1 MVNNKK
7 KNKSNPNPNPNPN
20 LSPNPNPNPN
30 LGPNSKPSVS
40 IITVTQFNRFQC
52 IKILL
57 DIIKSQTY
65 SNIIEWV
72 IVEGSKTETLSNENK
87 ANINKLIE
95 ENQNL
100 LKFQIVYVERK
111 ADVKLGELRNI
122 GNKTCKGDITV
133 CMDDDD
139 YYPPNRVE
147 HAVSK
152 LSNSTSLI
160 AGCSSHLMYD
170 YDLNLLVQMK
180 QFGQYHSINSC
191 MAWKKEYLETNSH
204 DPLKEFGEEQSF
216 TKNYTNPMIQLDP
229 FSTVILS
236 SHSYNTYG
244 KKKFFIAHLNQIP
257 CSIEKTIHK
266 PIQKYIPENIF
277 SRYKN
282 IFIPSNLVEKDYDIV
297 YMCGAFSINWDPE
310 DKKLGG
316 SEQAVVNLSEN
327 WVRMG
332 KSVIVY
338 GEIPNKTI
346 NGVVYKPWTEFN
358 FNRRYKN
365 LILWRNYG
373 LSTIVPTNVKADFI
387 AIDVHDNFIG
397 QVGEGFKKYYSKCN
411 KIFLK
416 SNYHKECLFNKIDKN
431 IDPESIIVIP
441 NGIRVEKFNTRPE
454 FTQRNPLRFCY
465 CSCYTRGLD
474 KIISIL
480 WPIIYNYEPRA
491 ELHVYYGM
499 NGINDVK
506 YKNYL
511 TSLLAQP
518 GVMDHG
524 RQPIEMIIREKYLS
538 TYHFYITNT
547 ESEIDCISIRES
559 LVTGCIPLLS
569 NFGVFKERQ
578 GLHFEFENDKQIKMA
593 AINIINLLKN
603 PQKVEEFREKIK
615 NDPTIVDWN
624 IIANEWTKYFVN

>member
-7 KNKSNPNPNPNPN
+7 KNKSCSNTNTKTEPT
-20 LSPNPNPNPN
+20 
-30 LGPNSKPSVS
+30 VS
-40 IITVTQFNRFQC
+40 IITITQSMRYEC

-57 DIIKSQTY
+57 DLIKTQTY

-72 IVEGSKTETLSNENK
+72 IVEGSKTENLANENK
-87 ANINKLIE
+87 ANILKLIE
-95 ENQNL
+95 VNQNL
-100 LKFQIVYVERK
+100 LKFKIVYVERSGN
-111 ADVKLGELRNI
+111 VKLGELRNI
-122 GNKTCKGDITV
+122 GNKTCQGDVTV

-152 LSNSTSLI
+152 LSGSTSLI
-160 AGCSSHLMYD
+160 AGCSAHLMYD
-170 YDLNLLVQMK
+170 YDLNILVQMK
-180 QFGQYHSINSC
+180 QFGPSHSINSC

-216 TKNYTNPMIQLDP
+216 TKNYTNPMVQLDP

-236 SHSYNTYG
+236 SHSHNTYG
-244 KKKFFIAHLNQIP
+244 KKKFFIAHLNQVP
-257 CSIEKTIHK
+257 CSIEKTIQK
-266 PIQKYIPENIF
+266 PIQKYIPENIL
-277 SRYKN
+277 SIYKN
-282 IFIPSNLVEKDYDIV
+282 IFISSNLVEKDYDIV
-297 YMCGAFSINWDPE
+297 YMCGAFSIVWDPE

-327 WVRMG
+327 WVKMG

-373 LSTIVPTNVKADFI
+373 LSITIPTNVRADFI
-387 AIDVHDNFIG
+387 AVDVHDNFIG
-397 QVGEGFKKYYSKCN
+397 QVGEDFKKHYSKCN

-431 IDPESIIVIP
+431 IDSNSIITIP
-441 NGIRVEKFNTRPE
+441 NGIRVEKFNTQPE
-454 FTQRNPLRFCY
+454 FSQRNPLRFCY

-499 NGINDVK
+499 SGIKDEK

-511 TSLLAQP
+511 TTILAQP

-538 TYHFYITNT
+538 TFHFYITNT
-547 ESEIDCISIRES
+547 EAEIDCISIRES

-578 GLHFEFENDKQIKMA
+578 GLHFEFEDERQIKMA

-603 PQKVEEFREKIK
+603 PQKVSDFREKIK

-624 IIANEWTKYFVN
+624 VVAGEWVKHFVN

>member
-7 KNKSNPNPNPNPN
+7 KKKYNSNT
-20 LSPNPNPNPN
+20 
-30 LGPNSKPSVS
+30 KPTVS
-40 IITVTQFNRFQC
+40 IITITQSNRFQC

-57 DIIKSQTY
+57 DLIKTQTY

-72 IVEGSKTETLSNENK
+72 IVEGSKTKILSNENK
-87 ANINKLIE
+87 VNINKLIE

-100 LKFQIVYVERK
+100 LKFKIIYVERIH
-111 ADVKLGELRNI
+111 DIKLGELRNI
-122 GNKTCKGDITV
+122 GNKTCQGDITV

-152 LSNSTSLI
+152 LYGSPYLI
-160 AGCSSHLMYD
+160 AGCSAHLMYD

-180 QFGQYHSINSC
+180 QFDSSHSINSC
-191 MAWKKEYLETNSH
+191 MAWKKEYLDTNLH

-216 TKNYTNPMIQLDP
+216 TKNYTNPMVQLDP

-236 SHSYNTYG
+236 SHSHNTYG

-257 CSIEKTIHK
+257 CSIEKTIQK
-266 PIQKYIPENIF
+266 PIQKYIPENF
-277 SRYKN
+277 LSRYKN
-282 IFIPSNLVEKDYDIV
+282 ILIQSNLVEKDYDIV
-297 YMCGAFSINWDPE
+297 YMCGAFSINWVPE

-327 WVRMG
+327 WVKIG

-338 GEIPNKTI
+338 GEIPNKII

-365 LILWRNYG
+365 LILWRNFG
-373 LSTIVPTNVKADFI
+373 LSTIIPTNVKADFM
-387 AIDVHDNFIG
+387 AVDVHDNFIG
-397 QVGEGFKKYYSKCN
+397 QCGEGFKKYYSKCN

-416 SNYHKECLFNKIDKN
+416 SNYHKECLLNKIDKN
-431 IDPESIIVIP
+431 IDTNSIVIIP
-441 NGIRVEKFNTRPE
+441 NGIRVEQFNSQQE

-480 WPIIYNYEPRA
+480 WNIIYNYEPRA

-499 NGINDVK
+499 SGIQDNK

-511 TSLLAQP
+511 TTLLAQP

-547 ESEIDCISIRES
+547 EAEIDCISIRES

-603 PQKVEEFREKIK
+603 PQKVEEFIKKIK
-615 NDPTIVDWN
+615 NDPTIIDWN
-624 IIANEWTKYFVN
+624 VIANEWVKYFVN